1 MNPLAKNRIETIDLL
16 KGIVMVIMALDHIR
30 DFIHIGAYSYSPTN
44 PNHSTVFIYFTRW
57 ITHFCAPVFCFL
69 AGTSVYFSG
78 KRKTKGELSSFLIKR
93 GLWLALM
100 EITIINFAWFFNI
113 HFNTI
118 VLMVIWE
125 LGISMIFLAALIYL
139 PNTIIL
145 IFSCLLIFG
154 HNLLDGVHFKGN
166 LLWAILHDI
175 SVFNISDSMTLGVYY
190 HLIPWVAVM
199 SLGYYFGTFYDKS
212 FDGIKRKKILNI
224 IGISA
229 IVLFIA
235 LSYLNIYGDPRGWKH
250 YDTATKTLMSVF
262 NPNKYPPSLLF
273 LLMTLGPAFIFLAN
287 SENLK
292 GKIVNFF
299 STFGRVPFFYYV
311 IHLYIIHVIAC
322 LFAQLSGYGWQSMI
336 ITNFPPGSPALKGF
350 GFRLWVVYLVW
361 IAVIAIT
368 YPLCKW
374 FDNYKMSH
382 KEKRWLSYL

>member
-1 MNPLAKNRIETIDLL
+1 
-16 KGIVMVIMALDHIR
+16 
-30 DFIHIGAYSYSPTN
+30 
-44 PNHSTVFIYFTRW
+44 
-57 ITHFCAPVFCFL
+57 
-69 AGTSVYFSG
+69 
-78 KRKTKGELSSFLIKR
+78 
-93 GLWLALM
+93 
-100 EITIINFAWFFNI
+100 
-113 HFNTI
+113 
-118 VLMVIWE
+118 MVIWE

-145 IFSCLLIFG
+145 IYSCLLIFG

-175 SVFNISDSMTLGVYY
+175 SVFNISNSMTLGVYY

-287 SENLK
+287 
-292 GKIVNFF
+292 
-299 STFGRVPFFYYV
+299 
-311 IHLYIIHVIAC
+311 
-322 LFAQLSGYGWQSMI
+322 
-336 ITNFPPGSPALKGF
+336 
-350 GFRLWVVYLVW
+350 
-361 IAVIAIT
+361 
-368 YPLCKW
+368 
-374 FDNYKMSH
+374 
-382 KEKRWLSYL
+382 